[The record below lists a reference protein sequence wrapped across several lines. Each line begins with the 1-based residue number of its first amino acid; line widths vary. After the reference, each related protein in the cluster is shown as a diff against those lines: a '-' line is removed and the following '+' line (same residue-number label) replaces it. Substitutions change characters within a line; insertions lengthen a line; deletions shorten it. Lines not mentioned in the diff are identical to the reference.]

1 VEKKAMSL
9 KYYIVDVFAQERF
22 TGNQV
27 AVVEC
32 NQQLSDEKMLQI
44 ARELNAPE
52 TSFVN
57 PEPRADGG
65 YNIRM
70 FTPKKEVT
78 FSGHPTL
85 GAAFVINHFFAPAPK
100 KRVKLALKTSEVV
113 IDSPA
118 FTDKSKNEIISK
130 HKPIL
135 YSGQKSPDFNRKFDP
150 VLLSR
155 FVGIDVEDFDDR
167 FPIQAVTVGLGFVI
181 IPVKTLHTLKR
192 IHINLERYYWFC
204 AKSDA
209 KLILAFTP
217 ETEEPENHLHV
228 RVFSDFYG
236 IPEDP
241 ATGSGNGAL
250 AAYLSKY
257 QFFGSP
263 EIDVRI
269 EQGYEIGR
277 PSLILAKAVPRG
289 DEIDVTI
296 GGRVILVAQGE
307 IF

>member
-1 VEKKAMSL
+1 MGL

-22 TGNQV
+22 TGNPV
-27 AVVEC
+27 AIVEC
-32 NQQLSDEKMLQI
+32 NQELSDEKMLQI

-52 TSFVN
+52 TTFVN
-57 PEPRADGG
+57 PVPQDGC
-65 YNIRM
+65 YKIRM
-70 FTPKKEVT
+70 FTPTREVM

-85 GAAFVINHFFAPAPK
+85 GAAFIINHFFASSPK
-100 KRVKLALKTSEVV
+100 KQVKLSLKSSEVL
-113 IDSPA
+113 IDSPTLEDGA
-118 FTDKSKNEIISK
+118 KNTIISK

-135 YSGQKSPDFNRKFDP
+135 FSGQKSPEFDRKFDP
-150 VLLSR
+150 VLISR
-155 FVGIDVEDFDDR
+155 IVGVDVEDFDDR
-167 FPIQAVTVGLGFVI
+167 YPIQAVTVGLGFVI
-181 IPVKTLHTLKR
+181 VPIKTLHTLKR
-192 IHINLERYYWFC
+192 IRINQERYSWFC
-204 AKSDA
+204 AKSEA

-217 ETEEPENHLHV
+217 ETVDSENHLHV

-250 AAYLSKY
+250 VAYLSKY
-257 QFFGSP
+257 NFFDSP

-289 DEIDVTI
+289 EEIDVTI

>member
-1 VEKKAMSL
+1 MSL

-22 TGNQV
+22 TGNPV
-27 AVVEC
+27 AIVEC
-32 NQQLSDEKMLQI
+32 TQELSDEKMLQI

-52 TSFVN
+52 TTFIN
-57 PEPRADGG
+57 PVPQDGS
-65 YNIRM
+65 YKIRM
-70 FTPKKEVT
+70 FTPTREVV

-85 GAAFVINHFFAPAPK
+85 GAAFIINHFFAPSPK
-100 KRVKLALKTSEVV
+100 KQVKLTLKSSEVL

-118 FTDKSKNEIISK
+118 LEGGSTNTIISK

-135 YSGQKSPDFNRKFDP
+135 FSGQKSPEFDRKFDP
-150 VLLSR
+150 VLISR
-155 FVGIDVEDFDDR
+155 IVGVDVEDFDDR
-167 FPIQAVTVGLGFVI
+167 YPIQAVTVGLGFVI
-181 IPVKTLHTLKR
+181 VPVKTLHTLKR
-192 IHINLERYYWFC
+192 IRINLERYNWFC
-204 AKSDA
+204 AKSEA

-217 ETEEPENHLHV
+217 ETEDPENHLHV

-250 AAYLSKY
+250 VAYLSKY
-257 QFFGSP
+257 NFFDSP

-277 PSLILAKAVPRG
+277 PSLILAKAIPRG
-289 DEIDVTI
+289 EEIDVTI